1 MLIASEKFKSKIK
14 NAEFIKTGNL
24 FISTGN
30 EHRINESI
38 LFSGEIDYVTVNEQK
53 RKFRGDFSDAVKA
66 VESGNAKKIYDSIE
80 GSFYFIKIS
89 SVGISFYTDRYCKKD
104 IFYFSEGNDFLISD
118 TLECFFETGLAGEFV
133 PVSLVAF
140 FTLYGNYPPKKHTLH
155 SGISRLGV
163 NETLTVSGKGL
174 KIIKTENNLHGIKD
188 YNNTNLEEYY
198 ELLFSAVKNR
208 SSENGINWIYLSSG
222 WDSTSILTLL
232 KQAYPSEQIR
242 GVIGEMIYSE
252 RSGVINKFEVD
263 RAKAF
268 ADYYGIKLDV
278 VPLDYT
284 KQDIIASMNTI
295 VPFMK
300 NNLVNS
306 FNTFNFF
313 MLSDFIGRNA
323 GKDDVVFSGEISD
336 GVHNLGFSQYAT
348 ILDHPDLGFRE
359 YADKMSSYLFGPSFL
374 KAVNGNNYEKDI
386 IYNFLKNRY
395 GAAKFGS
402 VLNLSKEKQN
412 TEMLASF
419 FLAPRRI
426 PFYGMENMAMFTEK
440 ARNEYLSVFKSE
452 YLNEYGKNLS
462 TENIYSAIIH
472 LYNSFHW
479 QGSTVKVIGK
489 SLGRFGKDIKL
500 PFWDTGIQD
509 FLSQMPESWG
519 RGLDFNSTK
528 FPLKWILKNKT
539 DYPIHLQK
547 GPHSYLYDVNPGFS
561 HLAEVLY
568 GKRLNSYF
576 KNLLQDRKFNL
587 HLTGDYFNQEYLNG
601 ITGDYL
607 NGTELGGQKLNDLGS
622 LVLFSLIL

>member
-1 MLIASEKFKSKIK
+1 MLIASEKFKSKIHD
-14 NAEFIKTGNL
+14 AEFTETGNL

-30 EHRINESI
+30 VFKINESI
-38 LFSGEIDYVTVNEQK
+38 LFSGEIDYVAVNGQK
-53 RKFRGDFSDAVKA
+53 RKFRGDFTDAVN
-66 VESGNAKKIYDSIE
+66 VINSGNVKKIYDSIE
-80 GSFYFIKIS
+80 GSFYFLKIS
-89 SVGISFYTDRYCKKD
+89 SGEIKLYTDRYCKKD
-104 IFYFSEGNDFLISD
+104 IFYFSDGKDFLISD
-118 TLECFFETGLAGEFV
+118 GLEYFYKTGLAKDFEKA
-133 PVSLVAF
+133 SLVAF
-140 FTLYGNYPPKKHTLH
+140 FTLYGNYPPKRHTLH

-174 KIIKTENNLHGIKD
+174 KIIKEENILPGTKEYNIK
-188 YNNTNLEEYY
+188 NLEEYY

-232 KQAYPSEQIR
+232 KQIYPSEQIR
-242 GVIGEMIYSE
+242 GVIGEMVYSE

-268 ADYYGIKLDV
+268 ADFYKIKLDI

-284 KQDIIASMNTI
+284 KQDIIDSMETVI
-295 VPFMK
+295 PFMK

-323 GKDDVVFSGEISD
+323 EKEDVVFSGEISD

-374 KAVNGNNYEKDI
+374 KAVNENNYEKDI
-386 IYNFLKNRY
+386 IYNFLKSRC

-402 VLNLSKEKQN
+402 VLDLSKEEQN

-426 PFYGMENMAMFTEK
+426 PFYRIDNMEMFTEK
-440 ARNEYLSVFKSE
+440 ARNEYLSVYKSE

-462 TENIYSAIIH
+462 VENIYSSIIH

-489 SLGRFGKDIKL
+489 SLERYGKGIKL
-500 PFWDTGIQD
+500 PFWDISVQK
-509 FLSQMPESWG
+509 FLSQMPENFG
-519 RGLDFNSTK
+519 RGLDFNRTK
-528 FPLKWILKNKT
+528 YPLKWMLENKT

-568 GKRLNSYF
+568 GKKLSSYF
-576 KNLLQDRKFNL
+576 KNLLQDRKFNV
-587 HLTGDYFNQEYLNG
+587 HLTGDFFNQDYLNG
-601 ITGDYL
+601 ITDNYL
-607 NGTELGGQKLNDLGS
+607 RGKELGGQKLNDLGS
-622 LVLFSLIL
+622 LVLLSLIL

>member
-1 MLIASEKFKSKIK
+1 MLIASEKFKSKIQD
-14 NAEFIKTGNL
+14 AEFIKTGDL

-30 EHRINESI
+30 ELKINESI
-38 LFSGEIDYVTVNEQK
+38 LFSGEIDYVAVNGQK
-53 RKFRGDFSDAVKA
+53 RKFRGDFADAVKIING
-66 VESGNAKKIYDSIE
+66 GNVNKIYDSIE
-80 GSFYFIKIS
+80 GSYYFLKIS
-89 SVGISFYTDRYCKKD
+89 SEEIAIYTDRYCKKD
-104 IFYFSEGNDFLISD
+104 IFYFSDGKDFLVSD
-118 TLECFFETGLAGEFV
+118 TLEYFFKTGLADDFDKI
-133 PVSLVAF
+133 SLVAF
-140 FTLYGNYPPKKHTLH
+140 FTLYGNYPPKRHTLH

-163 NETLTVSGKGL
+163 NETLTVTGSGL
-174 KIIKTENNLHGIKD
+174 KIIKAENTLLSTKD
-188 YNNTNLEEYY
+188 YTKNNLEEYY
-198 ELLFSAVKNR
+198 ELLLSAVRNR

-232 KQAYPSEQIR
+232 KQFYPSEQIR

-252 RSGVINKFEVD
+252 RSGVINQFEVD

-268 ADYYGIKLDV
+268 ADYYKIKLDV
-278 VPLDYT
+278 VQLDYT
-284 KQDIIASMNTI
+284 RQDIIESMDTI

-323 GKDDVVFSGEISD
+323 GGSDAVFSGEISD

-374 KAVNGNNYEKDI
+374 KAVNENNYEKDI
-386 IYNFLKNRY
+386 IFKFLKSRY

-402 VLNLSKEKQN
+402 VLNLSKEEQN

-419 FLAPRRI
+419 FLSPRRI
-426 PFYGMENMAMFTEK
+426 PFYSIDNMDMFTEK
-440 ARNEYLSVFKSE
+440 ARNDYLSVFKSE
-452 YLNEYGKNLS
+452 YLNEFGKKLNA
-462 TENIYSAIIH
+462 ENIYSSIIH

-509 FLSQMPESWG
+509 FLSKMPENFG
-519 RGLDFNSTK
+519 RGLDFNRTK
-528 FPLKWILKNKT
+528 YPLKWILENKT
-539 DYPIHLQK
+539 DYPMHLQK

-568 GKRLNSYF
+568 GKRLSSYF
-576 KNLLQDRKFNL
+576 RNLLRDRKFEL
-587 HLTGDYFNQEYLNG
+587 HLTGEYFNRDYING
-601 ITGDYL
+601 IVSDYL
-607 NGTELGGQKLNDLGS
+607 EGSETGGQKLNDLGS
-622 LVLFSLIL
+622 LVLLSLIL